1 MTERRAWI
9 GIAIVVV
16 LTCGRVLATHRV
28 FSQTSDEN
36 IHVAAGYDILV
47 KHSWMTDIHH
57 PPLSRVFFALPF
69 IHTPEPE
76 ATEKNAR
83 GNALFFRNDRYTQNL
98 AAARLGN
105 LLFLAIGI
113 VAVARWAMRILSPAA
128 GLLAGALFAMLP
140 VILGHAGLA
149 TTDMAVTAML
159 PLALDELS
167 RLVEAPTWRRGV
179 AFGVALGAGV
189 LSKYSFLPYFPV
201 AGLFVLVVSWLRG
214 REVARLRGGDPSL
227 PSNRATQQPRNL
239 LLWLCVAAII
249 ATFLVW
255 LGFGCSFEPLMA
267 GIDDV
272 RKHNSGGHRNFL
284 FGKLSWIGWWYY
296 FPVALAVK
304 TPIPFLILALVGCAI
319 LIRKRPEI
327 PLCAA
332 AILGIAMTSKINIGV
347 RHVMPI
353 YAPLAIAAA
362 AAIVTLWR
370 FRIASAI
377 LVAWMF
383 VEGVIAHPDY
393 LAWFNE
399 FAPEPQAVL
408 NDSNFDWGQDVLR
421 LVRYTRREHI
431 PSISVLLFTATDLDR
446 VGLPPHTD
454 IKTVQDI
461 HGWFAISE
469 MEIAIGNTHSE
480 RVRMWLDRLIGGK
493 PYKRIG
499 KTIRLYKL

>member
-9 GIAIVVV
+9 GIAIIVA
-16 LTCGRVLATHRV
+16 LSCGRVLATHRV

-69 IHTPEPE
+69 IHTPEPA

-98 AAARLGN
+98 ALARLGN

-113 VAVARWAMRILSPAA
+113 LAVARWAMRILSPTAA
-128 GLLAGALFAMLP
+128 LLSGALFAMLP

-149 TTDMAVTAML
+149 TTDMAVTAIL
-159 PLALDELS
+159 PLALDEFS
-167 RLVEAPTWRRGV
+167 RLIEAPSWRRGV
-179 AFGVALGAGV
+179 AFGIALAAGV

-201 AGLFVLVVSWLRG
+201 AAFLLLIVVWLRS
-214 REVARLRGGDPSL
+214 REVARLRGGPY
-227 PSNRATQQPRNL
+227 PRATQQLRNL
-239 LLWLCVAAII
+239 FLWLGAAAIL
-249 ATFLVW
+249 ATLLVW
-255 LGFGCSFEPLMA
+255 LGFGCSFDPLIA

-296 FPVALAVK
+296 FPVALFFK
-304 TPIPFLILALVGCAI
+304 TPIPFLILALVGCAL

-327 PLCAA
+327 PLTAA
-332 AILGIAMTSKINIGV
+332 AILGIAMTSQINIGV

-353 YAPLAIAAA
+353 YAPLSIAAA
-362 AAIVTLWR
+362 AAIVNFWR
-370 FRIASAI
+370 YRIASAV

-383 VEGVIAHPDY
+383 IDGVVAHPDY
-393 LAWFNE
+393 LPWFNE
-399 FAPEPQAVL
+399 FAREPAAIL

-421 LVRYTRREHI
+421 LVRYTRREHV

-446 VGLPPHTD
+446 IGLPPHTD